1 MEYVLLKD
9 DDDDVNVAGDEVLK
23 IGNNDETLDIN
34 SAKSLQCACMVMLVL
49 DKPSRACHFERT
61 IVKLGNFLTMESS
74 MSVGQS
80 LMVLGSFS
88 RHVDKM

>member
-23 IGNNDETLDIN
+23 IGSNDETLDIN

-61 IVKLGNFLTMESS
+61 IVKLGNFLKRRPLTEHTA
-74 MSVGQS
+74 GNIDD
-80 LMVLGSFS
+80 
-88 RHVDKM
+88 RHCSQVQG